1 MTADTQGGL
10 TIVRGNDILTQ
21 ITGHRA
27 ECMDV
32 ISRAYLTH
40 AEGGS
45 VLPHSVFVRPDP
57 PRPDRFIALAGH
69 LSGDFGV
76 AGIKWIASF
85 PDNITAGRDRA
96 SAVLV
101 LNDTRTGYP
110 IAVLEGSVIS
120 ATRTA
125 ASAVL
130 TAEKLAGRR
139 TAARVGV
146 VGTGVIATHVCLFLA
161 ELGWD
166 VGGYT
171 VHDTSRDR
179 AHLFRRR
186 LLDGGATA
194 VRVSTDVADL
204 FDECDLIVVATTAN
218 TPHLLDSALLTN
230 CPLVLHLSLRDLGPK
245 LISVSQNITD
255 DPEHA
260 LRENTSLQVAERT
273 LGDRSFLSGTIADV
287 LTGRVTRDGRPT
299 IYAPFGLGVLD
310 LALGQWVHQ
319 RCQDRGAVTVVPGF
333 LPDRQL
339 Q

>member
-1 MTADTQGGL
+1 MTADSRGGL
-10 TIVRGNDILTQ
+10 TIIRGNDVLTQ

-27 ECMDV
+27 DCLDV
-32 ISRAYLTH
+32 ISRGYLTH
-40 AEGGS
+40 ADGGS

-69 LSGDFGV
+69 LAGDFGV
-76 AGIKWIASF
+76 AGIKWIASY
-85 PDNITAGRDRA
+85 PDNVTAGRDRA

-130 TAEKLAGRR
+130 AAEKLAGRR
-139 TAARVGV
+139 KAARVGI
-146 VGTGVIATHVCLFLA
+146 VGTGLIAAHVCLFLA

-171 VHDTSRDR
+171 LHDTSRDR
-179 AHLFRRR
+179 AHQFRAR

-194 VRVSTDVADL
+194 ARVTTDVADL
-204 FDECDLIVVATTAN
+204 FDECDLIVLATTAN
-218 TPHLLDSALLTN
+218 TPYLLDPILLTN
-230 CPLVLHLSLRDLGPK
+230 APLVLHLSLRDLGPN
-245 LISVSQNITD
+245 LIGVSQNITD

-260 LRENTSLQVAERT
+260 FRENTSLQVAERT
-273 LGDRSFLSGTIADV
+273 LGDRAFLAGTIADV
-287 LTGRVTRDGRPT
+287 LTGRVARDGRPA
-299 IYAPFGLGVLD
+299 IVAPFGLGVLD
-310 LALGQWVHQ
+310 LALGQWVHR
-319 RCQDRGAVTVVPGF
+319 RCQDQGAVTTVPGF
-333 LPDRQL
+333 FPDPLR
-339 Q
+339 